1 MEVLMEGRLLD
12 FVALGVFIFVVLTFI
27 YGIIYIHDIP
37 YEMAKKRNHPHQ
49 DAIHTAGWV
58 SLFLMHTI
66 WPFLWIWATLY
77 KPDLGWGFGSKTK
90 MTEVSDLLEE
100 KEAEIEDLGK
110 RIQDLEQQRSVI
122 QKNFSKEIQDISGR
136 VFELEKKLMKSSEE

>member
-1 MEVLMEGRLLD
+1 MDGRALD
-12 FVALGVFIFVVLTFI
+12 YIALGVLIFVCITMVYAVI
-27 YGIIYIHDIP
+27 GIHDIP

-77 KPDLGWGFGSKTK
+77 RPDRGWGLNQTAESGRSAGTVTPKAPA
-90 MTEVSDLLEE
+90 EELLERIAGLE
-100 KEAEIEDLGK
+100 HELTMQQKKSAETMTKLTERIVQLERQIGMEAEK
-110 RIQDLEQQRSVI
+110 
-122 QKNFSKEIQDISGR
+122 
-136 VFELEKKLMKSSEE
+136 